1 MNNHRVV
8 FFLKMTMITMMM
20 TMAKRMSSAV
30 IFMPTR
36 SNVSLMT
43 SVSWTSLISR
53 KPSPDSDP
61 SNAADADKD
70 KDYDGDG
77 DVDDGSDDIKTWYTS
92 N

>member
-8 FFLKMTMITMMM
+8 FFLKMTTITMMM
-20 TMAKRMSSAV
+20 TMTKRMSSAV

-43 SVSWTSLISR
+43 SVSRTSLISR

-70 KDYDGDG
+70 EDYDGDG
-77 DVDDGSDDIKTWYTS
+77 NFDDGSDDINTCYTS
-92 N
+92 

>member
-20 TMAKRMSSAV
+20 TMAKRMSAV

-43 SVSWTSLISR
+43 SVSRTSLISR

-70 KDYDGDG
+70 EDYDGDG
-77 DVDDGSDDIKTWYTS
+77 NFDDGSDDINTCYTS
-92 N
+92 

>member
-20 TMAKRMSSAV
+20 TMTKRMSAV

-61 SNAADADKD
+61 SNAAAADKD

>member
-1 MNNHRVV
+1 
-8 FFLKMTMITMMM
+8 MITMMM
-20 TMAKRMSSAV
+20 TMTKRMSAVV

-43 SVSWTSLISR
+43 SVSRTSLISR

-61 SNAADADKD
+61 SNAANADKD

-77 DVDDGSDDIKTWYTS
+77 DLVDGSDDINTCYTS
-92 N
+92 